1 MELESSSSSFSKP
14 KSQWTYDVFI
24 NFRGEDTRRS
34 FVCHLNCALSKA
46 GVKTFL
52 DEENLHKG
60 MKLDELMTAIEGS
73 QIAIVV
79 FSKSYTESTWCLRE
93 LEKVIECNE
102 TYGQSV
108 LPVFYNIDPSVVRHR
123 DEKHD
128 FGKVLKSTA
137 EKNYSG
143 EHLENAFVQV
153 EPRTQRSFKILWLG
167 CEQVQVKSINIF
179 SFLLYGLI
187 KFLIPEFILKFSL
200 NETYLSLCF
209 FLTDDHY
216 VCFIII
222 IFLINCFVII
232 VELEGMMLN

>member
-1 MELESSSSSFSKP
+1 MFGRIPKYEFHCHWVSLSCLKKHLLTRPLEEGVEKEL
-14 KSQWTYDVFI
+14 
-24 NFRGEDTRRS
+24 
-34 FVCHLNCALSKA
+34 
-46 GVKTFL
+46 
-52 DEENLHKG
+52 KG
-60 MKLDELMTAIEGS
+60 MNLDELMTAIEGS

-222 IFLINCFVII
+222 IFLINCFVNTDIFFPF
-232 VELEGMMLN
+232 